1 MDHERVSRRRLPR
14 AAAVTSA
21 VASLAYLTWRLLFTV
36 HWAAWW
42 LAVPFLLLEVHAS
55 LRFAL
60 TVFELWG
67 AEEEG
72 LPVHTTLPDLTVA
85 VVIPTYDEGIDVLL
99 PTVAA
104 ALALE
109 PAHQTWV
116 LDDGARPDVAELAHQ
131 LGAGYIAR
139 PDNQYAKAGNLNFAL
154 GYIETDLLA
163 VLDADHVAQPEFL
176 RKTLP
181 YFVDPGLGLVQT
193 PQDFYNINSFVH
205 LDKDFHEEQFFHHA
219 IQSGK
224 NRYKSALWCGTGSVV
239 RADALRSIG
248 GVATASITEDLHT
261 TIRLHEAGWR
271 TTHHNEVLSRGLAPR
286 TFDEFRLQRWR
297 WGAGAMQAFAID
309 PPLRAPGL
317 SLGQRVSY
325 FASLA
330 SWFDS
335 WRTLGFLLI
344 PLIVVLT
351 GTAPV
356 TVALGPLV
364 LAGVGVMIGQLLAI
378 KALAGGRLRLW
389 WATVFEV
396 LRMPMNLSSTRVF
409 LRPRALGFGVTPKGR
424 PDVSSAPCKVPALI
438 RVLEWSH
445 MLVWGYGVAVLAGVA
460 PSRPGSM
467 QILVIA
473 LSWTLFNLL
482 VLNSAMT
489 RITDPRFGI
498 DQRGAVRLSGTLNA
512 TMSGH
517 AVELLDVS
525 MSGAR
530 LRVPEVW
537 RSAVREGWTLELPLS
552 QPVELGCSIRRVD
565 VAEDGFVELGVEFDT
580 RQWFA
585 LADLAMA
592 VLRSGPPPTRKKAV
606 ADVG

>member
-317 SLGQRVSY
+317 SLGQRVSPR
-325 FASLA
+325 FPPHPTDRGAHWNCAGDGRFGPPRSCRRGGHDRPATGHQGPGRRAAPVVVGDCVRSPTHADEFELDARVLA
-330 SWFDS
+330 SS
-335 WRTLGFLLI
+335 R
-344 PLIVVLT
+344 
-351 GTAPV
+351 
-356 TVALGPLV
+356 
-364 LAGVGVMIGQLLAI
+364 VG
-378 KALAGGRLRLW
+378 
-389 WATVFEV
+389 
-396 LRMPMNLSSTRVF
+396 
-409 LRPRALGFGVTPKGR
+409 
-424 PDVSSAPCKVPALI
+424 I
-438 RVLEWSH
+438 R
-445 MLVWGYGVAVLAGVA
+445 G
-460 PSRPGSM
+460 
-467 QILVIA
+467 
-473 LSWTLFNLL
+473 
-482 VLNSAMT
+482 NS
-489 RITDPRFGI
+489 
-498 DQRGAVRLSGTLNA
+498 
-512 TMSGH
+512 
-517 AVELLDVS
+517 
-525 MSGAR
+525 
-530 LRVPEVW
+530 
-537 RSAVREGWTLELPLS
+537 
-552 QPVELGCSIRRVD
+552 
-565 VAEDGFVELGVEFDT
+565 
-580 RQWFA
+580 
-585 LADLAMA
+585 
-592 VLRSGPPPTRKKAV
+592 
-606 ADVG
+606 